1 MRHISGVACGVQ
13 YFWLFT
19 EREQMKKMNTQM
31 APAIRAKCQR
41 RAGGHYLAEVPW
53 LLEVLACGK
62 PADENEALAL
72 RVLADQLDH
81 SEATVHNISFEL
93 LVPA

>member
-1 MRHISGVACGVQ
+1 
-13 YFWLFT
+13 
-19 EREQMKKMNTQM
+19 MKKMNTQM
-31 APAIRAKCQR
+31 APAILAICRHS
-41 RAGGHYLAEVPW
+41 AGGHYLAEVPW

-62 PADENEALAL
+62 TADETEALAL

-81 SEATVHNISFEL
+81 SETTLHSISFEL

>member
-1 MRHISGVACGVQ
+1 
-13 YFWLFT
+13 
-19 EREQMKKMNTQM
+19 MKKMNTQM

-53 LLEVLACGK
+53 LSDILECGK
-62 PADENEALAL
+62 TADEAEALAL

-81 SEATVHNISFEL
+81 SEATLHNISSEL